1 MRKVIVLVISLLLI
15 ASLTPAVLAE
25 PKPAPDYIPHPL
37 DVDLA
42 NYTFDDYWIELNPD
56 DGGNGYELPGDG
68 YSTGALGWIRG
79 GGWGWDPTPPG
90 QNLYHGLPIGFNF
103 KFMQGPAE
111 GSQEYAWFD
120 DNKND
125 EVDPGE
131 VRPVDPD
138 VWMFELTDN
147 GWDEIWVGTKGY
159 VAFHEPVADLG
170 QLSAIKWNQMPSE
183 IPLPWPPNNMI
194 APYLTDLAIGDND
207 FDEVTSV
214 GFDCTSRCA
223 PGPNQLTCNATTA
236 RLVSG
241 PDGCVDRFPPGD
253 PRGECNPVT
262 GYWTP
267 CSTQRMHVPRGRLLY
282 RTVGDAPN
290 RKFVVEWANAK
301 VYWGSGFATFEL
313 QVLEGSNII
322 AFLFKDFKP
331 LAFFEDPPHAAAF
344 PLWDTLVVGMED
356 SFGTTG
362 VGQAYGGTPDFSPDG
377 WAFFNP
383 LNELD
388 IMAFCADAYAC
399 PPTFTP

>member
-37 DVDLA
+37 DVDLVT
-42 NYTFDDYWIELNPD
+42 YTFGDYWIELNPD
-56 DGGNGYELPGDG
+56 DGGNGYELPGDN
-68 YSTGALGWIRG
+68 YQSGALGWIRG
-79 GGWGWDPTPPG
+79 AGRQPATG
-90 QNLYHGLPIGFNF
+90 LYHGLSIGFTF
-103 KFMQGPAE
+103 KFMQGPAQGVPVYKYTDYDGD
-111 GSQEYAWFD
+111 GSIECEPDPPWFPSECEIVAW
-120 DNKND
+120 NT
-125 EVDPGE
+125 
-131 VRPVDPD
+131 
-138 VWMFELTDN
+138 ELLDT

-159 VAFHEPVADLG
+159 VAFHEPVRDLG
-170 QLSAIKWNQMPSE
+170 QISAIKWNQMPSE

-207 FDEVTSV
+207 FDEVTKV
-214 GFDCTSRCA
+214 CFRCTRWD
-223 PGPNQLTCNATTA
+223 
-236 RLVSG
+236 
-241 PDGCVDRFPPGD
+241 PDGVCIGGF
-253 PRGECNPVT
+253 
-262 GYWTP
+262 YQP
-267 CSTQRMHVPRGRLLY
+267 CAWRRVHVPRGRLLY

-313 QVLEGSNII
+313 QILEGSNII

-331 LAFFEDPPHAAAF
+331 LAFYEDPPHAAAF

-377 WAFFNP
+377 WQFFNP
-383 LNELD
+383 MNELD